1 MKSDCRHWSVGGR
14 KRNLR
19 NLSLDEIEELGRL
32 EDSLIDFV
40 RVFFFFFFFFTPAW
54 PAIDNSAFC
63 NNWAIEGLC
72 EHLQAVS
79 EGRISRLLVNFPP
92 RCSKTLIT
100 SVCWPAWTWARR
112 ERAYRSGPG
121 VKFLCGSY
129 GHTLSILNSNLT
141 RRLILSPWYQERWG
155 RRFQFAARPEHQGA
169 IR

>member
-1 MKSDCRHWSVGGR
+1 MRVLEKRLQTLERRWSEEEFA
-14 KRNLR
+14 KLN
-19 NLSLDEIEELGRL
+19 LDEIQEIGGL

-40 RVFFFFFFFFTPAW
+40 RAAW
-54 PAIDNSAFC
+54 SAIDNSTFC
-63 NNWAIEGLC
+63 NNWAVEGLC
-72 EHLQAVS
+72 EHLQAVT

-129 GHTLSILNSNLT
+129 A
-141 RRLILSPWYQERWG
+141 ERG
-155 RRFQFAARPEHQGA
+155 KA
-169 IR
+169 I